1 MLRHRI
7 FEVLA
12 SNSAGSPIGVERSVR
27 TTVDIDED
35 VLLAAREL
43 ARRRGTSMGQV
54 LSDLARQAL
63 SAGGGAT
70 VRDGVPL
77 FPVAPGAGIVTPE
90 LVNRLRDE
98 AP

>member
-1 MLRHRI
+1 M
-7 FEVLA
+7 
-12 SNSAGSPIGVERSVR
+12 R

-35 VLLAAREL
+35 VLLATKEI
-43 ARRRGTSMGQV
+43 ARRRGTSMWQV

-63 SAGGGAT
+63 SAGGVAT
-70 VRDGVPL
+70 TRNGLPL
-77 FPVAPGAGIVTPE
+77 FPVSAEAGLVTPE